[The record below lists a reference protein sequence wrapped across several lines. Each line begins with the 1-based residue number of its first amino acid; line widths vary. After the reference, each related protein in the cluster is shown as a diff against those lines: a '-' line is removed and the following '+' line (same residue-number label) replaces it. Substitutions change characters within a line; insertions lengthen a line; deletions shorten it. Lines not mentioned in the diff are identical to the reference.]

1 MAKHLAIIN
10 REAVEAI
17 FDGRKKIE
25 GRFSKIKI
33 APFGKVSRGDV
44 ILMKL
49 PGEDIVGQF
58 TADRVF
64 SFDHPTDLEIA
75 EVKKKYAQD
84 MAMPASF
91 WHERE
96 KINYI
101 TLIYIKSVTKF
112 IIAPEVAKRDL
123 RPWVVLE

>member
-1 MAKHLAIIN
+1 MAKHLAILDK
-10 REAVEAI
+10 EAVDAI

-64 SFDHPTDLEIA
+64 SFDHPTETELSDI
-75 EVKKKYAQD
+75 KKKYASQ
-84 MAMPASF
+84 MAMSPSF
-91 WHERE
+91 WRQRDR
-96 KINYI
+96 INFV
-101 TLIYIKSVTKF
+101 TLIFIKQVTKF
-112 IIAPEVAKRDL
+112 IIAPEIPKKDL
-123 RPWVVLE
+123 RPWVVLD